1 MRMMKANVESSAS
14 RGPNRHG
21 SRFFRVLPLAHL
33 VAHRP
38 Y

>member
-1 MRMMKANVESSAS
+1 MTKTNVESSAS
-14 RGPNRHG
+14 RGPNRQG
-21 SRFFRVLPLAHL
+21 SRFFRVLPLAHV